1 VTAKKLGVPLAECRT
16 CAEPIRFVRL
26 DTGKAMPVNPLPDP
40 RGNVTAS
47 VIMGRL
53 AGFVI
58 SEEHQPRP
66 GAMRFVPHFATCE
79 ERKKK
84 AKADGPS
91 PAEEPLW

>member
-1 VTAKKLGVPLAECRT
+1 MPAKKLGTPLSECRT
-16 CAEPIRFVRL
+16 CHEPIRFVRL
-26 DTGKAMPVNPLPDP
+26 DTGKAMPVNPLPDA

-47 VIMGRL
+47 VVMGRL

-58 SEEHQPRP
+58 SEGHKPQP

-84 AKADGPS
+84 AAGPA
-91 PAEEPLW
+91 PEVEEPLW